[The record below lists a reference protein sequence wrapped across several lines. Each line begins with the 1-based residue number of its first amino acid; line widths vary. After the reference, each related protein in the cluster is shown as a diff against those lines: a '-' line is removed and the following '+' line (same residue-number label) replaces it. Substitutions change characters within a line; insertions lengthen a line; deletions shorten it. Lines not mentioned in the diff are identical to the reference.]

1 VRVRLQPL
9 RYLLESAAS
18 PMRLAM
24 TRRSR
29 SMRRPNSGE
38 VCGARGES
46 TSAAEAALPAA
57 EHFCED

>member
-1 VRVRLQPL
+1 MRVRLQPL

-29 SMRRPNSGE
+29 RMQGPIAERFVAG
-38 VCGARGES
+38 RGES
-46 TSAAEAALPAA
+46 TSAAKAALPAA